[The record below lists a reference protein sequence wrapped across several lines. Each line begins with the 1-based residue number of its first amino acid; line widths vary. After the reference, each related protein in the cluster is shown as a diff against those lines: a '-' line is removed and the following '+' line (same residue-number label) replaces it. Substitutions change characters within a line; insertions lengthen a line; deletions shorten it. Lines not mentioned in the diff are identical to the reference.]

1 MDRRRFL
8 LTSLAGVLAA
18 PFTAEAGKVYRVGVL
33 SPEVPPPGF
42 LAAFREGLRDFGH
55 VDGQNISLEL
65 RDAKGANE
73 RLPDLARELVALNV
87 DVIVAINTPAA
98 RAAKG
103 ATVTIPIVMN
113 RVADPVKAELVSSL
127 ARPGGN
133 LTGLSFSAVE
143 VAPKQ
148 LQLLKEMLPRTSR
161 IGLLWYAGNAAA
173 TLGIDGIESAA
184 THMGLQSLR
193 FPVQHSDDFG
203 KALKA
208 AARSRVEAV
217 VVFEDIWLTKH
228 RNEIAMLAAT
238 HALPVVSLY
247 KDFTEAGGLFSY
259 GASPTAVYRRTAYY
273 VDRILKGARPQD
285 LPVEQPTRFD
295 FVINLKTAKI
305 LGLTIPPSLLARADQ
320 VIE

>member
-1 MDRRRFL
+1 VDRRRFL

-65 RDAKGANE
+65 RDAKGANQ

-103 ATVTIPIVMN
+103 ATATIPIVMN
-113 RVADPVKAELVSSL
+113 RVSDPVKAGLVSSL

-203 KALKA
+203 KTLKA

-217 VVFEDIWLTKH
+217 VVFEDI
-228 RNEIAMLAAT
+228 
-238 HALPVVSLY
+238 
-247 KDFTEAGGLFSY
+247 
-259 GASPTAVYRRTAYY
+259 
-273 VDRILKGARPQD
+273 
-285 LPVEQPTRFD
+285 
-295 FVINLKTAKI
+295 
-305 LGLTIPPSLLARADQ
+305 
-320 VIE
+320 